1 MLIWFLEKNY
11 LLRSGLLVEG
21 GFESHV
27 VFGICKSGG
36 LQASMWV
43 FLWSNLEVVLTG
55 KFSCLR
61 GWLDFQEEAVESETG
76 EIPSEF
82 KEFSIF
88 KILKT

>member
-36 LQASMWV
+36 LQASM
-43 FLWSNLEVVLTG
+43 
-55 KFSCLR
+55 
-61 GWLDFQEEAVESETG
+61 
-76 EIPSEF
+76 
-82 KEFSIF
+82 
-88 KILKT
+88 